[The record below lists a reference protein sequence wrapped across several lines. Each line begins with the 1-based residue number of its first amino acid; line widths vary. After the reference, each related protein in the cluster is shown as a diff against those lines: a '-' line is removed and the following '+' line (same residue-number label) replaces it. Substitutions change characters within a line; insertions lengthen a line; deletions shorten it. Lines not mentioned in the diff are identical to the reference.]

1 MSAIGGITGVI
12 GSIGGITASMIRFTF
27 FLILFNIHLRRHL
40 INCEVHALAL
50 LVAPAIV
57 DGRAHWAAT
66 LGSMVQAVLVREDI
80 DNKAIVPALHFT
92 VDLLAVGQHL
102 TTREFLLL
110 FLCQL
115 RLLCQ
120 FVIALFALSIVEY
133 GDV

>member
-1 MSAIGGITGVI
+1 MSPIGGITGVI
-12 GSIGGITASMIRFTF
+12 GSFGGITTSIIRFTF

-50 LVAPAIV
+50 LVAPAVV
-57 DGRAHWAAT
+57 DRRAHWPAT
-66 LGSMVQAVLVREDI
+66 LGRMVHAVLVGIDI
-80 DNKAIVPALHFT
+80 DNKAIVPALHFA

-102 TTREFLLL
+102 ATREFLLL
-110 FLCQL
+110 FFGQL

-120 FVIALFALSIVEY
+120 IGIALLALSIVEY